1 MQERHS
7 KYDLPTLDPRE
18 VISLFSTP
26 RLGWQGD
33 GDISPQERK
42 INISFS
48 CGPGCQ
54 AHGLMSL
61 GEQSRTPVHTID
73 ALRVGWRVWSAV
85 MEVFSWEDA
94 LYSSE

>member
-7 KYDLPTLDPRE
+7 KYDLPTLDPRK

-26 RLGWQGD
+26 RLGWQGG

-42 INISFS
+42 RFS

-61 GEQSRTPVHTID
+61 GEQSRTPVHTVG
-73 ALRVGWRVWSAV
+73 ALRVGW
-85 MEVFSWEDA
+85 EK
-94 LYSSE
+94 SECHGGGLVTGGRPL

>member
-7 KYDLPTLDPRE
+7 KYDLPTLDPRK

-26 RLGWQGD
+26 RLGWQGG

-42 INISFS
+42 RFS

-61 GEQSRTPVHTID
+61 GEQSRTPVHTVG
-73 ALRVGWRVWSAV
+73 ALSVD
-85 MEVFSWEDA
+85 WEK
-94 LYSSE
+94 SECLGGCLLTGGRPL